1 MVIATCVDS
10 RSSQSMGDLL
20 AQPSAAPVP
29 FQLDQ
34 SVAVTGNRLQPH
46 RSAAEPAANWTLVVV
61 AVVVVFSVVVLRSS
75 GMGGWRTKIDHTP
88 TLRRFRIRRP
98 GVVAPVSGE
107 GGGHVLE
114 ESHVEKVAPRSH
126 SASVA
131 HGASEERVHSR
142 HNDGAKVHLVNGWAR
157 RHLRL
162 RGADGD
168 GGGK

>member
-1 MVIATCVDS
+1 MEGEAAVVIATCVDS

-34 SVAVTGNRLQPH
+34 SVAVIGNHLQPH
-46 RSAAEPAANWTLVVV
+46 GSATDPAANWTLVVV

-98 GVVAPVSGE
+98 GVVAPVSG
-107 GGGHVLE
+107 GGGVGGSCAGG
-114 ESHVEKVAPRSH
+114 ESCGKGGPSL
-126 SASVA
+126 S
-131 HGASEERVHSR
+131 
-142 HNDGAKVHLVNGWAR
+142 
-157 RHLRL
+157 LRL
-162 RGADGD
+162 CRPWRERGACALTA
-168 GGGK
+168 